1 MKRRQ
6 FLSATA
12 TLSTFLVFRNALGQE
27 VLTRGA
33 VVIGVDM
40 VGGLPKLTAT
50 ASAKA
55 MATWLG
61 SESFEVKLLVDD
73 NGRVTLQDVFD
84 AVADFVNRGNMDMLV
99 VYFAG
104 HGFMSGNTEW
114 WMLSGAPVNPNEA
127 ISLLESAV
135 LAKDCGIPNVVFIS
149 DACRSTPDSLNASR
163 VRGGFIFPNNRPST
177 SIADIDK
184 FMATRAGGS
193 AFELPVTDSARQGY
207 QGIFTACFLEAFQRP
222 ESDMVQ
228 TLPDGVVVVP
238 NRALKNYLKR
248 EVSRRVQQQSITL
261 RQLPDVEVTSNDDVY
276 IGKAHVIAQQT
287 SSEVKVVPLNS
298 VVDLALK
305 DIGAKFSND
314 ALSSSNLSVDVSK
327 TDIADYS
334 ATIGF
339 DATKDLILSART
351 PSSIESQTGFSITG
365 AVAAEAFALGGSKAT
380 ITHAGGGG
388 EQSALIRVDLVQ
400 ESPGETVVIRFADG
414 SGTVVAAIKGFV
426 GNIITSE
433 AGVSNVSY
441 VPSSNSWRW
450 TEYADE
456 GKRLNELHA
465 VVASAASLGAFRI
478 EGDRATRAIK
488 GRKMGDDI
496 RVLKSIDPTLGVYAA
511 YAYWDAGLIDDVRS
525 VSDFMNG
532 DLGLGLFDVE
542 MLAWKE
548 RGPRRK
554 VIPFCPMLTQGW
566 EFLRVLGLSSPQLDS
581 LKSHL
586 RPSLWTTIDAA
597 GMDQLVA
604 SALITP

>member
-12 TLSTFLVFRNALGQE
+12 ALSAFVLASHKALGQE
-27 VLTRGA
+27 GLTRGA
-33 VVIGVDM
+33 IVIGVDM
-40 VGGLPKLTAT
+40 VDGLPKLTAT
-50 ASAKA
+50 DSAKA
-55 MATWLG
+55 VATWLG
-61 SESFEVKLLVDD
+61 SENFEVKLLADD
-73 NGRVTLQDVFD
+73 AGKVTLQGVFD

-99 VYFAG
+99 IYFAG
-104 HGFMSGNTEW
+104 HGFMSGDNEW

-135 LAKDCGIPNVVFIS
+135 LAKDCGIPNVIFIS
-149 DACRSTPDSLNASR
+149 DACRSSPDSLNAGR
-163 VRGGFIFPNNRPST
+163 VRGGFIFPNNGPST

-193 AFELPVTDSARQGY
+193 AFELPVADSVRQGY

-222 ESDMVQ
+222 EPDMVH
-228 TLPDGVVVVP
+228 TLQGVGVVVP

-276 IGKAHVIAQQT
+276 IGKAHVVTQQT
-287 SSEVKVVPLNS
+287 SFDIKVVPLNS
-298 VVDLALK
+298 VVDLALEN
-305 DIGAKFSND
+305 IGAKFNND
-314 ALSSSNLSVDVSK
+314 ALSSSNLSANVSK
-327 TDIADYS
+327 TDVSNYS
-334 ATIGF
+334 VTTGF
-339 DATKDLILSART
+339 DATKDLILS
-351 PSSIESQTGFSITG
+351 SIAPLSFESQTGFSVMG

-380 ITHAGGGG
+380 ITRGGDGT
-388 EQSALIRVDLVQ
+388 QSALVRIDLAPG
-400 ESPGETVVIRFADG
+400 SPGETVVIRFADG
-414 SGTVVAAIKGFV
+414 SGTVAAAIKGFV
-426 GNIITSE
+426 GNIVASD

-441 VPSSNSWRW
+441 VPSSNSSRW
-450 TEYADE
+450 SEYAGE

-496 RVLKSIDPTLGVYAA
+496 RVLKSVDPTLGVYAA
-511 YAYWDAGLIDDVRS
+511 YAYWDADLIEDVRS
-525 VSDFMNG
+525 VSQFMSG

-542 MLAWKE
+542 MLAWKG
-548 RGPRRK
+548 RSLVGK

-566 EFLRVLGLSSPQLDS
+566 EFLRVLGLSSPQLDN
-581 LKSHL
+581 LKRHL
-586 RPSLWTTIDAA
+586 KPSLWTTFDAA
-597 GMDQLVA
+597 GMNQLVA
-604 SALITP
+604 SAQIVP